1 MNLNLNRRELLAALV
16 GLGATI
22 AFTSP
27 LSQATDLQIDG
38 VWDALTKDP
47 WYFEVNEQG
56 AILESGDD
64 EPEINSDVY
73 QSISVA
79 YLKTP
84 QDVIDEVNSYEELRS
99 HFVDLASKELEQV
112 ESDLDD
118 EDMEKSQRKAL
129 LKLCEV
135 LQDED
140 EGWCDWVQLAGKK
153 GVPRFRDLIE
163 DWLGEPVNWMATDF
177 WPEGWSSQGRALSF
191 FRDLDFPTTEALG
204 IQIIEGEHPGSS
216 YYAAE
221 LRSDITAANAAA
233 TELGLP
239 FRFREEAA

>member
-1 MNLNLNRRELLAALV
+1 MNSNLNRRELLLALT

-22 AFTSP
+22 AFSGS
-27 LSQATDLQIDG
+27 LSRATDLQVEG
-38 VWDALTKDP
+38 VWDAMAKDP
-47 WYFEVNEQG
+47 WYFEVNNYG
-56 AILESGDD
+56 TIVESGND
-64 EPEINSDVY
+64 EPKINSDVY
-73 QSISVA
+73 ESISVA
-79 YLKTP
+79 YLMTP
-84 QDVIDEVNSYEELRS
+84 QDVIDEVNDYEELRS
-99 HFVDLASKELEQV
+99 NFVDLASKELEQV

-118 EDMEKSQRKAL
+118 EDLEKSQRKAL
-129 LKLCEV
+129 LKLREA

-140 EGWCDWVQLAGKK
+140 EGWCDWVLLAGKK

-163 DWLGEPVNWMATDF
+163 EWLGEPVNWMGTEF
-177 WPEGWSSQGRALSF
+177 WPDGWSSQGRALSF

-233 TELGLP
+233 AQLGLP
-239 FRFREEAA
+239 FRFRKEKV

>member
-1 MNLNLNRRELLAALV
+1 MSSKLNRRELLLSLI

-27 LSQATDLQIDG
+27 LSQANDLQIDG

-47 WYFEVNEQG
+47 WYFEVNDHG
-56 AILESGDD
+56 TIVESAND

-84 QDVIDEVNSYEELRS
+84 QDVVDEVNDCEELRS
-99 HFVDLASKELEQV
+99 HFVDLASDELEQV

-118 EDMEKSQRKAL
+118 EDLAKPQKKAL
-129 LKLCEV
+129 LKLRAA

-140 EGWCDWVQLAGKK
+140 DGWQDWVILSGKK
-153 GVPRFRDLIE
+153 GVPRFRDAI
-163 DWLGEPVNWMATDF
+163 DAWLGEPVNWMATEF
-177 WPEGWSSQGRALSF
+177 WPDGWSSQGRALSF
-191 FRDLDFPTTEALG
+191 FRDLDLPTTEALG

-221 LRSDITAANAAA
+221 LRSDITAANQAAA
-233 TELGLP
+233 QLGLP
-239 FRFREEAA
+239 FRFRKEKV